1 MGALKNYANAEAVED
16 ALDKGKDA
24 YTKSQENASEILNVK
39 SAAAINLQ
47 SIGMQY
53 INMFNK
59 DGEINSLPS
68 GETVPSGTT
77 RNTVDGTTITFNRRS
92 SSEFISGQFINGLIN
107 RTVKI
112 TFNCISTGAATQ
124 GTFRIYKKGTTTAL
138 KVELFSAGE
147 QTYSYSCGTDDELLF
162 CFGGN
167 GSAAGVQ
174 IENLMIRDN
183 NITDDTYKDYI
194 PSLQE
199 QINTLAAQIAA
210 LTSTTQEV
218 QNDTEMA

>member
-1 MGALKNYANAEAVED
+1 MGTLQKYADSAAVEE
-16 ALDKGKDA
+16 ALDQGKEA
-24 YTKSQENASEILNVK
+24 YVNAQENASEILDVK
-39 SAAAINLQ
+39 SAVAINLQ

-59 DGEINSLPS
+59 NGEINSMYN
-68 GETVPSGTT
+68 GTTIASGTT
-77 RNTVDGTTITFNRRS
+77 KNTVDGNVITFNRRS
-92 SSEFISGQFINGLIN
+92 GIEYLTGQFIRGLAGK
-107 RTVKI
+107 TVKI
-112 TFNCISTGAATQ
+112 TFNCLSTGSATQ
-124 GTFRIYKKGTTTAL
+124 GTFRIMKRDNTTAL
-138 KVELFSAGE
+138 KVEVFGTGE
-147 QTYSYSCGTDDELLF
+147 KSYTYTCGTDDELLF

-183 NITDDTYKDYI
+183 SISDDTYKDYI

-210 LTSTTQEV
+210 LQEV
-218 QNDTEMA
+218 QNDTEMV